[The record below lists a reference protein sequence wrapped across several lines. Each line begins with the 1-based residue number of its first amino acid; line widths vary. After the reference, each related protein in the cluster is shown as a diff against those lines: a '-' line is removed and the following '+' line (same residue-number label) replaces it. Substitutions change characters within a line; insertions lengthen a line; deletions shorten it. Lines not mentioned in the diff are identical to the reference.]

1 MRYKAYRESFRRCFW
16 TLCLALDDKCELI
29 INYQLILMKMENKNN
44 TVWGKILKVAIT
56 VLTALATVFGIQACS

>member
-1 MRYKAYRESFRRCFW
+1 MYSQLS
-16 TLCLALDDKCELI
+16 T

>member
-1 MRYKAYRESFRRCFW
+1 MYSQLSTINYQLS
-16 TLCLALDDKCELI
+16 I

-56 VLTALATVFGIQACS
+56 LLTALATVFGIQACS